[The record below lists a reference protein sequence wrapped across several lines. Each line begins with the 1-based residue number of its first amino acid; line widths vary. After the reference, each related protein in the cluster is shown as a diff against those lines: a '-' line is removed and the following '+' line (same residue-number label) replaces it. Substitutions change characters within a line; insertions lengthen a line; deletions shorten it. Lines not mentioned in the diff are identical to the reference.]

1 MAGWRSHPNFRIILA
16 ATVAAA
22 ALPGCMGGSIARQ
35 VAGSIAMRVADKAV
49 GNILDEPATE
59 EPRTTRTNQLL
70 MSASLDPYQAAF
82 LRAQFA
88 TVPAAPAAALPP
100 AAKPDPAASAVPVA
114 TRLATVEIWGLV
126 IGEEKR
132 SMLEDIRQLG
142 IAPLPPEHA
151 WEQWQL
157 AEGSMRDRQD
167 RPLLILIPPELGK
180 MKSGDHAV
188 IEIGMTNGLYVARDR
203 LD

>member
-1 MAGWRSHPNFRIILA
+1 MAGWRSHPSSRTLLA
-16 ATVAAA
+16 ALIVAAT
-22 ALPGCMGGSIARQ
+22 LPGCMGGSIARQ
-35 VAGSIAMRVADKAV
+35 VASSIAMRVADKAV

-59 EPRTTRTNQLL
+59 EPRTTKTNQLL

-88 TVPAAPAAALPP
+88 TVPTPAPPLVP
-100 AAKPDPAASAVPVA
+100 KPDPAASAVPVA